1 MRTFTATIFT
11 TDGTEQMFTL
21 KAPTLDAV
29 RQYLHEKGFTIKKI
43 QEQEAGGIW
52 KKLQSVELG
61 SRIKPAN
68 LVRILRSLGQMI
80 QRGYPIES
88 IIDFLL
94 ADERDKDV
102 VKFLSILQR
111 KASKGYKDFVELFS
125 EAREYID
132 DEFFSVLIAGQ
143 KTGTVG
149 ENIID
154 YANGR
159 AKMLEQKG
167 KLIKTLS
174 GKFVILGVVLA
185 AFLVIVLFVVP
196 QFTKLFGKKLELPLG
211 MKIMVGIS
219 NLFRNYA
226 ILVFGSLVGIVAAV
240 LILYQFHLPFRF
252 AVQHVLLKIPVLGPL
267 LRMMETR
274 DFLSMM
280 GNLMTKGVSIMEAI
294 RIVINQTKNLCFRSV
309 YDAIEK
315 NLEKGRKL
323 EQILRQPD
331 PVTTSGTAA
340 MVPVPSGYLLPSVAQ
355 AMTLGSKGG
364 NLGEMLHEAYLTY
377 DFQLQNRMD
386 TSIRVIG
393 AAISVF
399 TYLVILFMIG
409 SLASTLFKVMQD
421 PTSLIS

>member
-1 MRTFTATIFT
+1 MRTFTTTIFT
-11 TDGTEQMFTL
+11 AEGIEQTITL
-21 KAPTLDAV
+21 KAPTLEAV

-43 QEQEAGGIW
+43 QEQKARGIW
-52 KKLQSVELG
+52 EKLQSIELG

-80 QRGYPIES
+80 QRGYAIES
-88 IIDFLL
+88 VIDFLL
-94 ADERDKDV
+94 ADEREKDV
-102 VKFLSILQR
+102 VTFLNILQR

-132 DEFFSVLIAGQ
+132 DEFLSVLIAGQ

-167 KLIKTLS
+167 KLMKTLS

-196 QFTKLFGKKLELPLG
+196 QFTKLFGAKLELPLG

-226 ILVFGSLVGIVAAV
+226 VLVFGGAAV
-240 LILYQFHLPFRF
+240 LVAVTLMFYQFHNPFRF
-252 AVQHVLLKIPVLGPL
+252 AMQDVLLKIPVLGPL

-274 DFLSMM
+274 NFLYMM

-323 EQILRQPD
+323 EQILRE
-331 PVTTSGTAA
+331 ANA
-340 MVPVPSGYLLPSVAQ
+340 VPSGYLLPSVAQ

-386 TSIRVIG
+386 TTISVIG
-393 AAISVF
+393 ASISIF

-409 SLASTLFKVMQD
+409 SLAATLFKVMQD
-421 PTSLIS
+421 PTALIS